1 MNEHDQI
8 NIEVLEHWLAGAKY
22 YLKKNRITAAYWQ
35 IYYCCE
41 VLDEMIEENT
51 LEADGKC

>member
-1 MNEHDQI
+1 MNDHDQI
-8 NIEVLEHWLAGAKY
+8 NIEVLEQWLAGAKY
-22 YLKKNRITAAYWQ
+22 YLKRNQLTKAYWQ

-51 LEADGKC
+51 DEVDGS